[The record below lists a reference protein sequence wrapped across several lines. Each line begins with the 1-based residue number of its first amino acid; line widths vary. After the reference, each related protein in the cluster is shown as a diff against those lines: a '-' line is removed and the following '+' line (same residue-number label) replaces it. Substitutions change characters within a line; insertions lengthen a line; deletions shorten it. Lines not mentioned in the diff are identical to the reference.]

1 MRVGFFIVLI
11 AAALGLTQPGSAA
24 ESSTAAYKG
33 IWVSTPFPSFTSGAN
48 QSVTLDLK
56 VHNAGMPPQPIT
68 LDVEKQPAGWTTAF
82 FGDGKGVKSVFVAP
96 NDSASVKLRL
106 EPPAETANGTYHF
119 VVSAVGKEGGKDA
132 HFSLPIDLTIG
143 ASLPPRLTLAADLP
157 DLRGS
162 PSSDFDFKLKLKNDG
177 GSNATVRMDAKT
189 PAGFQSKFTEEYGS
203 QELTS
208 FPLKAGEE
216 KTISAKITPPDS
228 ASGGNYP
235 IIVQATTGKV
245 STTTKLT
252 MEVTGK
258 PDLSVTGVGDRLSS
272 DAEAGKQSTLDVVLN
287 NSGTAPVHN
296 LKLSASPPS
305 GWKIAFEPKSL
316 DLLMPNKTQT
326 VKAEITPSDKAIAG
340 DYMVTVNANG
350 DGVSKSSDFRI
361 TVRTSTMWGIV
372 GVLVIAAAMIVLV
385 LAVVRFGRR

>member
-1 MRVGFFIVLI
+1 MRVGFVIVLV
-11 AAALGLTQPGSAA
+11 AAALGLAQPAAA
-24 ESSTAAYKG
+24 ESSTVPYKG

-48 QSVTLDLK
+48 QSVTLDLT

-68 LDVEKQPAGWTTAF
+68 LDVNKQPAGWTSAF

-106 EPPAETANGTYHF
+106 DPPAKTTNGSYHF
-119 VVSAVGKEGGKDA
+119 VVTVVGKDTR
-132 HFSLPIDLTIG
+132 FSLPINLTIG
-143 ASLPPRLTLAADLP
+143 ASLPARLTMSADLP

-162 PSSDFDFKLKLKNDG
+162 PSSDFDFKLKLHNDG
-177 GSNATVRMDAKT
+177 GSNATVRLEANA
-189 PAGFQSKFTEEYGS
+189 PPGFQSKFTEEYGS

-208 FPLKAGEE
+208 FPLKAGAE

-228 ASGGNYP
+228 ASGGTYP
-235 IIVQATTGKV
+235 ITVHATTGKV
-245 STTTKLT
+245 SATTKLT
-252 MEVTGK
+252 MQVTGQ
-258 PDLSVTGVGDRLSS
+258 PDVSVTGVGDRLSS
-272 DAEAGKQSTLDVVLN
+272 DAEAGKQSTLDVVLS
-287 NSGTAPVHN
+287 NSGTAPAHN
-296 LKLSASPPS
+296 LKLSASPPT
-305 GWKIAFEPKSL
+305 GWKVAFMPKSL

-340 DYMVTVNANG
+340 DYMVTVSANG

-361 TVRTSTMWGIV
+361 TVHTSTMWGIV

-385 LAVVRFGRR
+385 VAVVRFGRR